1 MAAEYKVIESVE
13 MTGIDKVRGV
23 YKFRR
28 YTLRTKSG
36 SVITVELEDKDWT
49 PERASP
55 IFLKAATEEDKIR
68 AL

>member
-1 MAAEYKVIESVE
+1 MATEYKVTNSIE
-13 MTGIDKVRGV
+13 MTGISNEGKI

-36 SVITVELEDKDWT
+36 SVITVELDEKDWT
-49 PERASP
+49 AEKAGA